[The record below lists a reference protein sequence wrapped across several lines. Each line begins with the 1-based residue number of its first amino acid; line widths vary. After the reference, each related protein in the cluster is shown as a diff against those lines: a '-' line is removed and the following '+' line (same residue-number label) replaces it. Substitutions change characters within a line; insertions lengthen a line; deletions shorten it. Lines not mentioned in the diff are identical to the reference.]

1 MIYLHKILPL
11 LFSPLFFI
19 ISLIIIGIILKSKK
33 TSFLGI
39 IILIICSL
47 PIVSGKLI
55 TYLESD
61 YELNKPSTVATA
73 DAIVVLSGMVRTIKN
88 KNGLHYEWNDAV
100 DRIFAGIDLFKLNKA
115 PTLILTRGKL
125 PWSIGVPEGEYLR
138 DVAIKLGVPKKN
150 KAPLL
155 ILTNGKLPWSVGI
168 PEGEYLKDFSIKYG
182 IPEDKILLTDDVQN
196 TDQEAKAVAKLLN
209 TNKANIIL
217 VTSAFHMPRAKKV
230 FEAANIKVIPFAV
243 DFKTQIK
250 KITIIDFIPSA
261 NSLKDTSHFF
271 REMIGRLYYNLKY

>member
-11 LFSPLFFI
+11 LVSPLSI
-19 ISLIIIGIILKSKK
+19 AL
-33 TSFLGI
+33 I
-39 IILIICSL
+39 IILIGTFFKSKKISLSGLLILIFCSL
-47 PIVSGKLI
+47 PIISNKLI
-55 TYLESD
+55 FYLEKD
-61 YELNKPSTVATA
+61 YSLQSVKDVTKS
-73 DAIVVLSGMVRTIKN
+73 DAIVVLSGMISTIKT
-88 KNGLHYEWNDAV
+88 KEKLSYEFNESI
-100 DRIFAGIDLFKLNKA
+100 DRIFSGMHLFK
-115 PTLILTRGKL
+115 
-125 PWSIGVPEGEYLR
+125 E
-138 DVAIKLGVPKKN
+138 N

-182 IPEDKILLTDDVQN
+182 IPEDKILLTDNVQN

-230 FEAANIKVIPFAV
+230 FEATNIKVIPFAV
-243 DFKTQIK
+243 DFKTPIK

>member
-1 MIYLHKILPL
+1 MIYLNKILPL
-11 LFSPLFFI
+11 LVSPLSI
-19 ISLIIIGIILKSKK
+19 VL
-33 TSFLGI
+33 I
-39 IILIICSL
+39 IILIGTFFKSKKISLLGLLILIFCSL
-47 PIVSGKLI
+47 PIISNKLI
-55 TYLESD
+55 FYLEKD
-61 YELNKPSTVATA
+61 YSLQSIKDVSKS
-73 DAIVVLSGMVRTIKN
+73 DAIVVLSGMISTINSKE
-88 KNGLHYEWNDAV
+88 KLSYEFNDSI
-100 DRIFAGIDLFKLNKA
+100 DRILSGIDLFKEDKA
-115 PTLILTRGKL
+115 
-125 PWSIGVPEGEYLR
+125 SF
-138 DVAIKLGVPKKN
+138 
-150 KAPLL
+150 L
-155 ILTNGKLPWSVGI
+155 ILTNGKMPWSVGI

-182 IPEDKILLTDDVQN
+182 IPEDKILLTDNVQN

-209 TNKANIIL
+209 TNKVTIIL

>member
-11 LFSPLFFI
+11 LVSPLSI
-19 ISLIIIGIILKSKK
+19 VL
-33 TSFLGI
+33 I
-39 IILIICSL
+39 IILIGTFFKSKKISLLGLLILIFCSI
-47 PIVSGKLI
+47 PIISNKLI
-55 TYLESD
+55 FYLEKD
-61 YELNKPSTVATA
+61 YSLQSVNDVSEA
-73 DAIVVLSGMVRTIKN
+73 DAIVVLSGMISAIKS
-88 KNGLHYEWNDAV
+88 KDKLSYEFNDSV
-100 DRIFAGIDLFKLNKA
+100 NRILSGIDLFKQ
-115 PTLILTRGKL
+115 
-125 PWSIGVPEGEYLR
+125 
-138 DVAIKLGVPKKN
+138 N

-168 PEGEYLKDFSIKYG
+168 PQGEYLKNFCIKFG
-182 IPEDKILLTDDVQN
+182 IPEESILLTENVQN
-196 TDQEAKAVAKLLN
+196 TDQEAKSVKKLLK
-209 TNKANIIL
+209 TNEANIIL

-243 DFKTQIK
+243 DFKTPIK

>member
-11 LFSPLFFI
+11 LVSPLSI
-19 ISLIIIGIILKSKK
+19 VL
-33 TSFLGI
+33 I
-39 IILIICSL
+39 IILIGTFFKSKKISLLGLLILIFCSL
-47 PIVSGKLI
+47 PIISNKLI
-55 TYLESD
+55 FYLEKD
-61 YELNKPSTVATA
+61 YSLQSIKDVTKA
-73 DAIVVLSGMVRTIKN
+73 DAIVVLSGMISTITTKE
-88 KNGLHYEWNDAV
+88 KLSYEFNGSI
-100 DRIFAGIDLFKLNKA
+100 DRILSGIDLIKKDKA
-115 PTLILTRGKL
+115 
-125 PWSIGVPEGEYLR
+125 SF
-138 DVAIKLGVPKKN
+138 
-150 KAPLL
+150 L
-155 ILTNGKLPWSVGI
+155 ILTNGKMPWSIGI

-182 IPEDKILLTDDVQN
+182 IPEKKILLTDNVQN

-243 DFKTQIK
+243 DFKTPIK

-261 NSLKDTSHFF
+261 NSLKDTSNFF

>member
-11 LFSPLFFI
+11 LVSPLSI
-19 ISLIIIGIILKSKK
+19 VL
-33 TSFLGI
+33 I
-39 IILIICSL
+39 IILIGTFFKSKKISLLGLLILTFCSV
-47 PIVSGKLI
+47 PIISNKLI
-55 TYLESD
+55 FYLEKD
-61 YELNKPSTVATA
+61 YSLQSVKDVTKA
-73 DAIVVLSGMVRTIKN
+73 DAIVVLSGMISTINSKE
-88 KNGLHYEWNDAV
+88 KLSYEFNDSI
-100 DRIFAGIDLFKLNKA
+100 DRILSGIDLFKEDKA
-115 PTLILTRGKL
+115 
-125 PWSIGVPEGEYLR
+125 SF
-138 DVAIKLGVPKKN
+138 
-150 KAPLL
+150 L
-155 ILTNGKLPWSVGI
+155 ILTNGKMPWSVGI
-168 PEGEYLKDFSIKYG
+168 PEGEYLKEFSIKFG
-182 IPEDKILLTDDVQN
+182 IPEESILLTDNVQN

-209 TNKANIIL
+209 TNKVTIIL